1 MFIFDNT
8 RINVVMKWEVLQAM
22 TDIIRKII
30 EKAGFMLIANSLLF
44 TPIVASADGNGAV
57 GAVVGAGL
65 GGLIT
70 GGVLVSMSKTKHT
83 ASRAEKYVEGNLE
96 LDGKQDVFERTT
108 TERRKIGS

>member
-1 MFIFDNT
+1 MIDF
-8 RINVVMKWEVLQAM
+8 L
-22 TDIIRKII
+22 RKAA
-30 EKAGFMLIANSLLF
+30 EKIGFMLIANSLLF

-70 GGVLVSMSKTKHT
+70 GGVLVSMSKTKHS

-96 LDGKQDVFERTT
+96 LRQQQDVFERTT
-108 TERRKIGS
+108 TDRRKISN